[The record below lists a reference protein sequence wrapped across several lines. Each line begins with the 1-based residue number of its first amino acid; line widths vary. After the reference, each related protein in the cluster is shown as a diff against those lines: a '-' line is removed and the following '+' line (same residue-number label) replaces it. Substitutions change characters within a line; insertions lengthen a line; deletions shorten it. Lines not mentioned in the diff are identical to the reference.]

1 MKTLYGF
8 FTEVLHRGSP
18 RRFPRGVLL
27 EGSTEVLHDGS
38 TEVLHGGSTEV
49 LHGGSRGF
57 FTTVLHDGSSRRFFT
72 TVLNDGS
79 SCVRGEARSN
89 ALISLGTPRVTGG
102 CWNLSRGWA

>member
-38 TEVLHGGSTEV
+38 TEVLHGGS
-49 LHGGSRGF
+49 RGF

-72 TVLNDGS
+72 TVLHDGS
-79 SCVRGEARSN
+79 
-89 ALISLGTPRVTGG
+89 
-102 CWNLSRGWA
+102 